1 MLKVKNMVSAR
12 SGRVV
17 ANQFNISRYD
27 EAGRAVEHVFQSYES
42 ECASLSRTESG
53 LYKLT
58 IYRDGFY
65 SRTTAKYLRAWLID
79 HINPERVPDVLKA
92 AKEAINAG
100 ADTWEAV
107 YHKGTKKVYLR
118 RD

>member
-17 ANQFNISRYD
+17 ANQFDIVSDNAGVISEY
-27 EAGRAVEHVFQSYES
+27 AFQSYGS
-42 ECASLSRTESG
+42 LCASLSRTESG

-79 HINPERVPDVLKA
+79 HINPERVPDVLREA
-92 AKEAINAG
+92 REAIKNG
-100 ADTWEAV
+100 AEKWEAE
-107 YHKGTKKVYLR
+107 
-118 RD
+118 

>member
-1 MLKVKNMVSAR
+1 MLKVKNMISAR

-17 ANQFNISRYD
+17 ANQFDIISDNAGIIGENAFQRY
-27 EAGRAVEHVFQSYES
+27 GSLW
-42 ECASLSRTESG
+42 ASLKRTENG

-79 HINPERVPDVLKA
+79 HISPERVPDVLKA
-92 AKEAINAG
+92 AKEAISAG
-100 ADTWEAV
+100 AEKWEAE
-107 YHKGTKKVYLR
+107 
-118 RD
+118 

>member
-12 SGRVV
+12 SGRTV
-17 ANQFNISRYD
+17 ANQFDISRTN
-27 EAGRAVEHVFQSYES
+27 EAGVIGEYAFQSYGS
-42 ECASLSRTESG
+42 LCASLSRTENG
-53 LYKLT
+53 LYRLT

-79 HINPERVPDVLKA
+79 HIKPERVPDVLKA

-100 ADTWEAV
+100 ADMWEAE
-107 YHKGTKKVYLR
+107 
-118 RD
+118 

>member
-17 ANQFNISRYD
+17 ANQFDIVSD
-27 EAGRAVEHVFQSYES
+27 EAGIIGEYAFQSYGS
-42 ECASLSRTESG
+42 LCATLARTESG
-53 LYKLT
+53 LFKLT

-65 SRTTAKYLRAWLID
+65 SRTTAKYLRTWLID
-79 HINPERVPDVLKA
+79 HISPERVPDALKA

-100 ADTWEAV
+100 ADMWEAE
-107 YHKGTKKVYLR
+107 
-118 RD
+118 

>member
-12 SGRVV
+12 SGRTVT
-17 ANQFNISRYD
+17 NQFEITSG
-27 EAGRAVEHVFQSYES
+27 EAGIISEYAFQSYDS
-42 ECASLSRTESG
+42 LCASLKRTESG

-100 ADTWEAV
+100 ADMWEAE
-107 YHKGTKKVYLR
+107 
-118 RD
+118 

>member
-1 MLKVKNMVSAR
+1 MLKVKNMVSTR

-42 ECASLSRTESG
+42 ECASLKRTENG

-65 SRTTAKYLRAWLID
+65 SRTTAKYLRTWLMD
-79 HINPERVPDVLKA
+79 HISPEAVPGVLKA

-100 ADTWEAV
+100 ADMWEAE
-107 YHKGTKKVYLR
+107 
-118 RD
+118 

>member
-1 MLKVKNMVSAR
+1 MLKVKNMISAR

-17 ANQFNISRYD
+17 GNQFDMVRYD
-27 EAGRAVEHVFQSYES
+27 EDGRAVEYAFQSY
-42 ECASLSRTESG
+42 ASLCATLARTESG

-65 SRTTAKYLRAWLID
+65 SRTTAKYLRTWLID

-100 ADTWEAV
+100 AEKWEAE
-107 YHKGTKKVYLR
+107 
-118 RD
+118 

>member
-1 MLKVKNMVSAR
+1 MLKVKNMISTR

-27 EAGRAVEHVFQSYES
+27 EAGRAVEHVFQSYAS
-42 ECASLSRTESG
+42 ECASLKRTENG

-65 SRTTAKYLRAWLID
+65 SRTTAKYLRAWLMD
-79 HINPERVPDVLKA
+79 HINPEAVPAVLRA

-100 ADTWEAV
+100 ADMWEAE
-107 YHKGTKKVYLR
+107 
-118 RD
+118 

>member
-1 MLKVKNMVSAR
+1 MLKVKNLVSPR
-12 SGRVV
+12 SGRTVS
-17 ANQFNISRYD
+17 NQFDISRTN
-27 EAGRAVEHVFQSYES
+27 EAGVIGEYAFQSYGS
-42 ECASLSRTESG
+42 LCASLKRTESG
-53 LYKLT
+53 LFKLT

-100 ADTWEAV
+100 AEKWEAE
-107 YHKGTKKVYLR
+107 
-118 RD
+118 

>member
-17 ANQFNISRYD
+17 ANQFDIVADNGGVIGEY
-27 EAGRAVEHVFQSYES
+27 AFQSYGS
-42 ECASLSRTESG
+42 LCATLARTESG

-79 HINPERVPDVLKA
+79 HIKPERVPDVLKA

-100 ADTWEAV
+100 ADMWEAE
-107 YHKGTKKVYLR
+107 
-118 RD
+118 

>member
-1 MLKVKNMVSAR
+1 MLKVENMVSSR

-17 ANQFNISRYD
+17 ANQFNISRTN
-27 EAGRAVEHVFQSYES
+27 EAGVIGEYAFQSYGS
-42 ECASLSRTESG
+42 LCASLKRTEEG

-79 HINPERVPDVLKA
+79 HINPERVPDVLRA

-100 ADTWEAV
+100 AEKWEAE
-107 YHKGTKKVYLR
+107 
-118 RD
+118 

>member
-17 ANQFNISRYD
+17 ANQFDITSG
-27 EAGRAVEHVFQSYES
+27 EAGIISEYAFQSYGS
-42 ECASLSRTESG
+42 LCATLKRTENG

-79 HINPERVPDVLKA
+79 HINPERVPEVLKA
-92 AKEAINAG
+92 AKEAISAG
-100 ADTWEAV
+100 AEKWEAE
-107 YHKGTKKVYLR
+107 
-118 RD
+118 

>member
-17 ANQFNISRYD
+17 ANQFDIIADNGGVIGEY
-27 EAGRAVEHVFQSYES
+27 AFQSYGS
-42 ECASLSRTESG
+42 LCASLSRTEEG

-79 HINPERVPDVLKA
+79 HINPERVPDVLREA
-92 AKEAINAG
+92 REAIKNG
-100 ADTWEAV
+100 AEKWEAE
-107 YHKGTKKVYLR
+107 
-118 RD
+118 

>member
-1 MLKVKNMVSAR
+1 MLKVKNMVSAW

-17 ANQFNISRYD
+17 VNQFDLSRTD
-27 EAGRAVEHVFQSYES
+27 EAGIIGEYAFQSYGS
-42 ECASLSRTESG
+42 LCASLKRTESG

-65 SRTTAKYLRAWLID
+65 SRKTAKYLRAWLID

-100 ADTWEAV
+100 ADMWEA
-107 YHKGTKKVYLR
+107 K
-118 RD
+118 

>member
-17 ANQFNISRYD
+17 GNQFDMVRYD
-27 EAGRAVEHVFQSYES
+27 EDGRAVEYAFQSYES
-42 ECASLSRTESG
+42 ICATLARTESG
-53 LYKLT
+53 LYKLA

-65 SRTTAKYLRAWLID
+65 SRTTAKYLRAWLMD
-79 HINPERVPDVLKA
+79 HINPEAVPGVLKA

-100 ADTWEAV
+100 ADMWEAE
-107 YHKGTKKVYLR
+107 
-118 RD
+118 

>member
-17 ANQFNISRYD
+17 ANQFSISRFD
-27 EAGRAVEHVFQSYES
+27 EAEEAVEHVFQSYES
-42 ECASLSRTESG
+42 ECARLERIG
-53 LYKLT
+53 GNDWRLT
-58 IYRDGFY
+58 IYRDGFF

-92 AKEAINAG
+92 AKEAFNAG
-100 ADTWEAV
+100 ADMWEAE
-107 YHKGTKKVYLR
+107 
-118 RD
+118 

>member
-17 ANQFNISRYD
+17 VNQFDMVRHD
-27 EAGRAVEHVFQSYES
+27 EDGRAVEHAFQSYGS
-42 ECASLSRTESG
+42 LCATLARTESG

-65 SRTTAKYLRAWLID
+65 SRTTAKYLRAWLMD

-92 AKEAINAG
+92 AKEAFSNG
-100 ADTWEAV
+100 AEKWEA
-107 YHKGTKKVYLR
+107 K
-118 RD
+118 

>member
-1 MLKVKNMVSAR
+1 MMQVKNMVSAR
-12 SGRVV
+12 SGRTVT
-17 ANQFNISRYD
+17 NQFDISRTD
-27 EAGRAVEHVFQSYES
+27 EAGVISEYAFQSYRS
-42 ECASLSRTESG
+42 LCASLSRTDSG

-65 SRTTAKYLRAWLID
+65 SRTTAKYLRAWLND

-100 ADTWEAV
+100 ADMWEV
-107 YHKGTKKVYLR
+107 E
-118 RD
+118 